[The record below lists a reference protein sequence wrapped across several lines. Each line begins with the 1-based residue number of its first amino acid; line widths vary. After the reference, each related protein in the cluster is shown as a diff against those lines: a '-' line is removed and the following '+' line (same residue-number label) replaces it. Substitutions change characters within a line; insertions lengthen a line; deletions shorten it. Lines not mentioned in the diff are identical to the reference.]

1 MNETYGSGRDLRR
14 DITFAFG
21 LAAACYVAWLIREVL
36 VLLYVSALLA
46 VVLRPVVR
54 AVSRLQ
60 VGRWRPFRGY
70 AILVLL
76 LFVAG
81 AVASFGFLALPPV
94 IRDLREFAKELPT
107 RLPILLEKL
116 KRVPFADRVNVE
128 DLSAR
133 MQDSMSNAA
142 TYIVLSIKN
151 WASAVFGV
159 LMGFVLTVYF
169 ILEGSSAYQWALS
182 FFPPKSRARLDGALE
197 RAEKRMGRWLL
208 GQGSLMLILGL
219 ASTVVY
225 ASLHVRYAYALGVLT
240 GALNII
246 PVVGAAISIAIA
258 LLVAA
263 LDSWG
268 RVVGVAIFYVVWL
281 QAENSFLVPR
291 IMGSTVGL
299 PGLGILVA
307 LLIGSAL
314 AGVVGAIVAVPTAVL
329 VSILMDE
336 YLVRKDT
343 A

>member
-1 MNETYGSGRDLRR
+1 
-14 DITFAFG
+14 
-21 LAAACYVAWLIREVL
+21 
-36 VLLYVSALLA
+36 
-46 VVLRPVVR
+46 
-54 AVSRLQ
+54 
-60 VGRWRPFRGY
+60 
-70 AILVLL
+70 
-76 LFVAG
+76 
-81 AVASFGFLALPPV
+81 
-94 IRDLREFAKELPT
+94 
-107 RLPILLEKL
+107 
-116 KRVPFADRVNVE
+116 
-128 DLSAR
+128 
-133 MQDSMSNAA
+133 MSNAA
-142 TYIVLSIKN
+142 AYIVLSIKN

-263 LDSWG
+263 IDSWG